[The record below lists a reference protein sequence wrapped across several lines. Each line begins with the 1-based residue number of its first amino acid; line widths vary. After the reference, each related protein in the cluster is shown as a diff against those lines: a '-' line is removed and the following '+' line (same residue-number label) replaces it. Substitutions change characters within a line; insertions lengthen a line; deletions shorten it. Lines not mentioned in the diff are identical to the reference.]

1 MSAQKAILPLR
12 FVMMVCF
19 LMANLAFTS
28 CSAEE
33 ERQPP
38 ASNSAVSSAESV
50 TGGNRFKSISGVE
63 AQGLIQQ
70 KKDLLVIDVRTPQER
85 SQVRLSDSLFIPIGE
100 VMRGRLAVPKEQP
113 LLVVC
118 AVGGRSYVVGKT
130 LLAMGHREVY
140 NLEGGIEAWR
150 RARLP
155 VETGPEEQ
163 KTN

>member
-1 MSAQKAILPLR
+1 MSAQKVILPFR
-12 FVMMVCF
+12 FVMMVGF
-19 LMANLAFTS
+19 LMALLVFTS

-33 ERQPP
+33 DRQPP
-38 ASNSAVSSAESV
+38 ASKTAVSSAESAA
-50 TGGNRFKSISGVE
+50 GGNRFKSISGVE

-85 SQVRLSDSLFIPIGE
+85 RQVRLPDSLFIPIGD

-118 AVGGRSYVVGKT
+118 AVGGRSYVVGKA
-130 LLAMGHREVY
+130 LLAMGHQEIY
-140 NLEGGIEAWR
+140 NLDGGIEAWR

>member
-1 MSAQKAILPLR
+1 MRAQQAILP
-12 FVMMVCF
+12 FHSVMMVGF
-19 LMANLAFTS
+19 VMVILAITS

-33 ERQPP
+33 DRQPP
-38 ASNSAVSSAESV
+38 ASISAVSGAEAAE
-50 TGGNRFKSISGVE
+50 GGNRFKSISGVE

-85 SQVRLSDSLFIPIGE
+85 RQVRLPDSLFIPLGD
-100 VMRGRLAVPKEQP
+100 VMRGRLAVPREQP

-118 AVGGRSYVVGKT
+118 AVGGRSYVVGKA

-163 KTN
+163 KAN